1 MMPINKPGIGVMVV
15 LMRPAYCA
23 CLVRPRIKPRTA
35 AMVVRLRR
43 GAKSVA
49 AKLRA
54 VVHRARAADMALVS
68 KPAAKQE
75 VMASLALPA
84 LDKLVDKLVDNKHR
98 AAMTI
103 RTKTKLIEHYMPRGY
118 RKLSLP

>member
-35 AMVVRLRR
+35 AKVVRLRR

-54 VVHRARAADMALVS
+54 VVHRARALVS